1 MDKLSCVIFDLDGTL
16 TQTNELIF
24 AAFNHVAQRYAT
36 KTFSPQEITAMFG
49 PPEEVAVESLVGQE
63 CAQEAMSSML
73 DYYRDHHGQFACM
86 HPGAKEM
93 LDYLKSRNVRLALFT
108 GKGRF
113 TAEITMMKFGLKR
126 YFDLVVTGNDVM
138 KHKPSAEGI
147 QKILQALNV
156 QPEHAV
162 MIGDSIN
169 DIRAAREAGVL
180 MASVVYDSYAKE
192 KVLGMNS
199 DLVFH
204 SVEEVFSW
212 LKELA

>member
-24 AAFNHVAQRYAT
+24 AAFNHVAQRYVT

-63 CAQEAMSSML
+63 RAQEAMSSML
-73 DYYRDHHGQFACM
+73 DYYRDHHGQFAWM
-86 HPGAKEM
+86 HTGAKEM
-93 LDYLKSRNVRLALFT
+93 LGYLKSRNVPLALFT
-108 GKGRF
+108 GKGHS
-113 TAEITMMKFGLKR
+113 TTEITLMEFGLKR
-126 YFDLVVTGNDVM
+126 YFDLVVTGNDVVN
-138 KHKPSAEGI
+138 HKPSAEGI
-147 QKILQALNV
+147 QKILQTLSV
-156 QPEHAV
+156 KPEHAV

-180 MASVVYDSYAKE
+180 VASVVYDSYAKE
-192 KVLGMNS
+192 KVLEMNS

-204 SVEEVFSW
+204 SVGELFSW